1 MVTLTPSVPVHIP
14 NLDHPRALLTIP
26 KELPALDGRILG
38 LNLLSTLERP
48 S

>member
-1 MVTLTPSVPVHIP
+1 MVTFTPPLPVHIP
-14 NLDHPRALLTIP
+14 NLDHPRALLTI
-26 KELPALDGRILG
+26 KENLPALDGRILG

>member
-1 MVTLTPSVPVHIP
+1 MVTLTPPLPVHIP
-14 NLDHPRALLTIP
+14 NLYHSWALLTIP
-26 KELPALDGRILG
+26 KDLPALDGQILG

>member
-1 MVTLTPSVPVHIP
+1 MVTLTPPLPVHIP
-14 NLDHPRALLTIP
+14 NLDHPWALLTI
-26 KELPALDGRILG
+26 KEDLSALDGRILG